1 MLSVRCSRP
10 SCRQMMTLSLK
21 LLKKLCA
28 YLAQNEDSQYSMTE
42 LVYCL
47 QEMSTTD
54 DTYSETHLKRRL
66 LHKYGDSIT
75 ITERS
80 EKGNVVKNGFTITV
94 HDQYLTVR
102 LLVTLHVVDS

>member
-1 MLSVRCSRP
+1 
-10 SCRQMMTLSLK
+10 MMTLSLK

-47 QEMSTTD
+47 KEMSTTD

-75 ITERS
+75 INQLS
-80 EKGNVVKNGFTITV
+80 GKCSVVMFYAAGQKILTDNWYKNRRT
-94 HDQYLTVR
+94 
-102 LLVTLHVVDS
+102 